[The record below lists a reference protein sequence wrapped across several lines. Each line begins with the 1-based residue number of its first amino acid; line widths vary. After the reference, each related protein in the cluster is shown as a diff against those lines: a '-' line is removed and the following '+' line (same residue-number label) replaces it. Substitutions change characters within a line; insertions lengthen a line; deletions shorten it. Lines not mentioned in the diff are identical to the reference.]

1 MNQTSSNRAVA
12 RNENSFF
19 NTSMSLSSLT
29 VYRTGYKQCPKNQHR
44 CKVRDFYLIH
54 YVIKGKGVLKID
66 TKEYL
71 VSAGESY
78 MMFPGIPVD
87 YTADSEDPWEF
98 CWVGFNGNDA
108 KLLVSASGFSVS
120 NPVLRH
126 GDSKVVHDCIMSI
139 YEARGNARDTIVRM
153 SAYLYLLFAQL
164 IKEAPQRPERN
175 SEVLFQDACAYIS
188 RNYKKD
194 ISIEDISSAMN
205 VSRSNLYRNFIEFIG
220 VSPKQ
225 HLAEFRI
232 HTACKMLANTSMS
245 VKEIST
251 EVGFKNPQHFDVV
264 FKKVMGI
271 SPTDFRTNKNTEKSP
286 MKQGGIDK

>member
-1 MNQTSSNRAVA
+1 MNTNSTFLNKAGTE
-12 RNENSFF
+12 NENSFF
-19 NTSMSLSSLT
+19 NNSLSLSSLT
-29 VYRTGYKQCPKNQHR
+29 VYRTGYKQCPKKQHR

-66 TKEYL
+66 TKEYP

-78 MMFPGIPVD
+78 IMFPGIPID
-87 YTADSEDPWEF
+87 YTADAEDPWEF

-120 NPVLRH
+120 NPVIKH
-126 GDSKVVHDCIMSI
+126 KDSKQVHDYIMAI
-139 YEARGNARDTIVRM
+139 YESRGNDRDTGVRM

-164 IKEAPQRPERN
+164 IKEAPQRPDKK

-188 RNYKKD
+188 ENYKKD
-194 ISIEDISSAMN
+194 ISIEDIARAMN
-205 VSRSNLYRNFIEFIG
+205 VSRSNLYRNFIEYIG

-225 HLAEFRI
+225 HLAEFRV

-245 VKEIST
+245 IKEITT
-251 EVGFKNPQHFDVV
+251 EIGIKNPQHFDVV
-264 FKKVMGI
+264 FKKIMGV
-271 SPTDFRTNKNTEKSP
+271 SPTEFRINKNEE
-286 MKQGGIDK
+286 

>member
-66 TKEYL
+66 TKEYP

-98 CWVGFNGNDA
+98 C
-108 KLLVSASGFSVS
+108 
-120 NPVLRH
+120 
-126 GDSKVVHDCIMSI
+126 
-139 YEARGNARDTIVRM
+139 
-153 SAYLYLLFAQL
+153 
-164 IKEAPQRPERN
+164 
-175 SEVLFQDACAYIS
+175 
-188 RNYKKD
+188 
-194 ISIEDISSAMN
+194 
-205 VSRSNLYRNFIEFIG
+205 
-220 VSPKQ
+220 
-225 HLAEFRI
+225 
-232 HTACKMLANTSMS
+232 
-245 VKEIST
+245 
-251 EVGFKNPQHFDVV
+251 
-264 FKKVMGI
+264 
-271 SPTDFRTNKNTEKSP
+271 
-286 MKQGGIDK
+286 